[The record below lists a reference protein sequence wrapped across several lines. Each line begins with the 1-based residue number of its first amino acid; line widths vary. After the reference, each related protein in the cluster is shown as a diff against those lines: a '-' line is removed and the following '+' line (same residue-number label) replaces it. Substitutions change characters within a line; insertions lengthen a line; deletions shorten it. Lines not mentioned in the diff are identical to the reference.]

1 MARAIGDAGGVAGE
15 SILLVDDDAPLRALI
30 GDFLRSH
37 GFAVRE
43 AEDGKAMRAALAQA
57 PSDLVILDVMMPG
70 EDGLSC
76 LRALQG
82 DRAPSVIMLSAL
94 AGDIDRIVGLESGA
108 DDYVAKPCNP
118 RELLARVRS
127 VLRRRLPP
135 PGPEAQASILAFAGW
150 RLDESGWILRDPL
163 GQPLTLSASE
173 IRLLAAL
180 VRARGA
186 VLNRDQLMDA
196 VHGID
201 GLAYDRAIDIHIS
214 RLRRKLQERGGGGEN
229 GGDLIRTVRGAGYAL
244 TCPVERL

>member
-1 MARAIGDAGGVAGE
+1 MARTIGNAGGVAGE

-43 AEDGKAMRAALAQA
+43 VEGGQAMRAALAQA
-57 PSDLVILDVMMPG
+57 LSDLVILDVMMPG

-82 DRAPSVIMLSAL
+82 DGAPAVIMLSAL
-94 AGDIDRIVGLESGA
+94 ASDVDRIIGLETGA

-118 RELLARVRS
+118 RELLARIRS
-127 VLRRRLPP
+127 VLRRRLPAP
-135 PGPEAQASILAFAGW
+135 QLSGDPEAKGAMLAFAGW
-150 RLDESGWILRDPL
+150 RLDERGWILRDPD
-163 GQPLTLSASE
+163 GQPVTLSASE

-196 VHGID
+196 IHGED
-201 GLAYDRAIDIHIS
+201 GMAYDRAIDIHVS
-214 RLRRKLQERGGGGEN
+214 RLRRKLQERGGE
-229 GGDLIRTVRGAGYAL
+229 DLIRTVRGAGYGL